1 MINDNIFANFKFIK
15 MIIMK
20 INPEIT
26 IGTTKML
33 KNKFEIKKYGLNVFI
48 FSKIIGNINNCT
60 DKEIDI
66 ISFNLSNVFCICG
79 LILQV

>member
-33 KNKFEIKKYGLNVFI
+33 KNKFEIKKATLKRVAIIIKVYII
-48 FSKIIGNINNCT
+48 F
-60 DKEIDI
+60 
-66 ISFNLSNVFCICG
+66 LSCF
-79 LILQV
+79 L